1 MLLHKHYIGAAHS
14 FEILKPEDPIAG
26 KYVRP
31 DVAIIKTF
39 YIDDTANVND
49 WQATWEG
56 LKIDA
61 EELPGTPI
69 VLKEDLEHP
78 KYSVQEMYDRGTIF
92 DYDID
97 EENHKIIVYARI
109 TDLSIVE
116 RIKSGE
122 LEYVSPALIP
132 RGSEY
137 LTKVNG
143 VDVLSRTLPLH
154 LCIVGEPAYGKE
166 KAKISHLCEGDGEAC
181 YSRLKTMT
189 ANVNKMIKREH
200 ELLDQGIP
208 EDEVHEML
216 KKEFGS
222 KYKSDA
228 GDGTGGENSGIKS
241 KLKLHQ
247 ADEGI
252 PALEQIPFIKKMK
265 GDTARIASEINKI
278 RYGSKH
284 HIHKGREGRWTNIQG
299 MEIFVAMNQSIKAA
313 MADQCGCTKMAATV
327 QEEKGN
333 WITVKGTHIFIPDG
347 ADIDKTIK
355 EHFDN
360 LDDTTVDKHKPKP
373 QKDLTNEQV
382 LEKVHSEFPNM
393 SEKIVKKNL
402 ELYREREEQFK
413 KLNTK
418 IEKTLRADLPGTPEV
433 SGRVKKPDSAIAKIA
448 RKPKYADVT
457 KLQDV
462 VAVRATYDDIQSVKE
477 AMKVVREKYDIID
490 EDDYI
495 GKPKFDGYRSYHAIM
510 KDKETGIE
518 SELQI
523 RTQRQDVFANWAHDL
538 YKPPNDDLRNFVE
551 THKDLVLGRLRLE
564 NTLKSWIRVQN
575 LKSQNAHHLLRR

>member
-1 MLLHKHYIGAAHS
+1 MLLHKHYLGAAHS
-14 FEILKPEDPIAG
+14 FEILKPEDPKAG
-26 KYVRP
+26 QYVRP
-31 DVAIIKTF
+31 DVAIIKVF
-39 YIDDTANVND
+39 YIDDTVNVND

-56 LKIDA
+56 LKEDA

-78 KYSVQEMYDRGTIF
+78 KYSVQDMYDKGTIF

-109 TDLSIVE
+109 TDPSIVE

-137 LTKVNG
+137 LKKRNG

-154 LCIVGEPAYGKE
+154 LCIVGNPAYGKE

-181 YSRLKTMT
+181 YHRLKTMT
-189 ANVNKMIKREH
+189 ARANNK
-200 ELLDQGIP
+200 
-208 EDEVHEML
+208 
-216 KKEFGS
+216 KKLQAEGEG
-222 KYKSDA
+222 

-247 ADEGI
+247 ADDGI
-252 PALEQIPFIKKMK
+252 PALEQVPYIKKMI

-278 RYGSKH
+278 RYGSKY

-299 MEIFVAMNQSIKAA
+299 MEIFVAMNQSIEAA
-313 MADQCGCTKMAATV
+313 MADQCGCTKLAA
-327 QEEKGN
+327 EEKPGK

-360 LDDTTVDKHKPKP
+360 LDDTKVDKHKPKP
-373 QKDLTNEQV
+373 QPDLTNEQV
-382 LEKVHSEFPNM
+382 LEKVHREFPNM

-413 KLNTK
+413 KLNTR

-433 SGRVKKPDSAIAKIA
+433 SGRVKKPDSSIAKVA

-457 KLQDV
+457 KLQDN
-462 VAVRATYDDIQSVKE
+462 VAVRATYNDIQSVKE

-495 GKPKFDGYRSYHAIM
+495 EKPKFDGYRSYHAIM

-551 THKDLVLGRLRLE
+551 THKDLVLGYQVEVGKYIEELDKGAKPKKPECPPPIKKVMMCL
-564 NTLKSWIRVQN
+564 
-575 LKSQNAHHLLRR
+575 